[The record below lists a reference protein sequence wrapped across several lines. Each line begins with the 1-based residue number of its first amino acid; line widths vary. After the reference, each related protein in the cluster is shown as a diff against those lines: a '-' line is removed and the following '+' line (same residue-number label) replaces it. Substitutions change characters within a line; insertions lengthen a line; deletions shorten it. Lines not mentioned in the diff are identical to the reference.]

1 MTYICRKKIHSTTN
15 NRRNMDKRELMARAI
30 RLAEESVK
38 LGGGPFGA
46 VIARDGEIVAE
57 ASNRVTLDCDPTA
70 HAEVSAIRKAAKVLG
85 TFDLNGCEI
94 FTSCAP
100 CPMCLGA
107 IDWANLDK
115 IHFANNR
122 NDAADIGFDD
132 DFIYKE
138 IEVTPEKRQ
147 KPSEILMRE
156 EALKAFDM
164 WREKEDKTEY

>member
-15 NRRNMDKRELMARAI
+15 NRRNMDKRELMTRAI

-46 VIARDGEIVAE
+46 VIARDGKIVAE

-94 FTSCAP
+94 FTSCEP

-107 IDWANLDK
+107 IYWANLDK
-115 IHFANNR
+115 IYFANNR
-122 NDAADIGFDD
+122 KDAADIGFDD

-147 KPSEILMRE
+147 KPSEMISHVI
-156 EALKAFDM
+156 
-164 WREKEDKTEY
+164 

>member
-46 VIARDGEIVAE
+46 VIARDGKIVAE
-57 ASNRVTLDCDPTA
+57 ASKRVTLDCDPTA

-94 FTSCAP
+94 FTSCEP

-107 IDWANLDK
+107 IYWAHLDK
-115 IHFANNR
+115 IYFANNR
-122 NDAADIGFDD
+122 KDAADIGFDD

>member
-15 NRRNMDKRELMARAI
+15 NRRNMNKKELMTRAI

-46 VIARDGEIVAE
+46 VIARDGKIVAE

-94 FTSCAP
+94 FTSCEP

-107 IDWANLDK
+107 IYWANLDK
-115 IHFANNR
+115 IYFANNR
-122 NDAADIGFDD
+122 KDAADIGFDD